1 MLRRKFCEGESE
13 MSNNYRVEISFK
25 GYVQPEVSYHYDC
38 DNSTE
43 ASLESFE
50 NISKT
55 WQEKIEWVEVYE
67 E

>member
-1 MLRRKFCEGESE
+1 